1 MYGKWIPY
9 VQDEWNPIINR
20 QLVLLTVSH
29 KPEAR
34 STRVIVKAKIV
45 SEDNPSLDIGKM
57 GLGRL

>member
-1 MYGKWIPY
+1 M
-9 VQDEWNPIINR
+9 NR
-20 QLVLLTVSH
+20 QLVLLTVPH